1 MSNNSNNW
9 IGFHQSRINR
19 ILVELFDSRKNKT
32 TLHNASSYSVLN
44 GGKRIRALLVYA
56 VGEIAGTNIKVLDQ
70 LASSFELIH
79 AYSLIHD
86 DLPSMDDDNLRRGK
100 ATCHIKFNEA
110 QAILAGDALQA
121 LAFELL
127 SSPQLDIDSAK
138 KITMINILSNAIGI
152 NGMVLGQSQDIESK
166 NDGLDIDHLEKL
178 QELKTGLLI
187 QAACEVTY
195 LTVKNL
201 DIKTK
206 ELIKNIGILI
216 GKIYQIT
223 DDILDC
229 ETNSSILGK
238 TAGKDKKDNKATYV
252 SLLGLNKSKEKN
264 SLYFIELKKIVK
276 DLPGNT
282 TNIMVLINY
291 IYTRT
296 Y

>member
-1 MSNNSNNW
+1 
-9 IGFHQSRINR
+9 
-19 ILVELFDSRKNKT
+19 
-32 TLHNASSYSVLN
+32 
-44 GGKRIRALLVYA
+44 
-56 VGEIAGTNIKVLDQ
+56 
-70 LASSFELIH
+70 
-79 AYSLIHD
+79 
-86 DLPSMDDDNLRRGK
+86 
-100 ATCHIKFNEA
+100 
-110 QAILAGDALQA
+110 
-121 LAFELL
+121 
-127 SSPQLDIDSAK
+127 
-138 KITMINILSNAIGI
+138 
-152 NGMVLGQSQDIESK
+152 MVLGQSQDIESK

-187 QAACEVTY
+187 QAACEITY

-264 SLYFIELKKIVK
+264 SLYFTELKKIVK

-282 TNIMVLINY
+282 TNIMILINY
-291 IYTRT
+291 VYTRT